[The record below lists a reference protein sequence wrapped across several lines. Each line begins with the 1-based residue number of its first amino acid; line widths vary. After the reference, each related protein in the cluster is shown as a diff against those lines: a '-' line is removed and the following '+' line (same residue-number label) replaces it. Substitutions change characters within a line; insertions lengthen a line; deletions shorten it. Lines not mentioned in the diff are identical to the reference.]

1 MVRKSRC
8 IFFSKA
14 IYIIWAV
21 LERSFISQGRKE
33 LLTPPLLDHLC
44 GHSDCLRVGFQC
56 FAYVPACADLCTF
69 LWPPPF
75 FPHEGGVYSM
85 AHLGK
90 YKKKQFA
97 TALILAQKHHL
108 TMHPKLLESLN
119 HPGPR
124 ADECHSKESQRNE
137 GIPQKAYHGDSLR
150 GCITFTK

>member
-8 IFFSKA
+8 VFFSKA

-44 GHSDCLRVGFQC
+44 GHSDCLRVGIPVFC
-56 FAYVPACADLCTF
+56 LRASLRWLMHILMTTS
-69 LWPPPF
+69 LLSTWR
-75 FPHEGGVYSM
+75 GGLQHGSF
-85 AHLGK
+85 GK
-90 YKKKQFA
+90 IQKKQFA